1 MAPGN
6 GGICL
11 FKSVENIRQEIRWN
25 SFAGINNADLDSRV
39 YPLQQ
44 DLNAPSFRGKLD
56 GVAKQ
61 IPENLLQ
68 SIWIT
73 GKRSIQRINHCLET
87 NTFRR
92 RRADAPSQL
101 LQLQWLEDQ

>member
-44 DLNAPSFRGKLD
+44 DLNASSFRGKLD
-56 GVAKQ
+56 RVVEQ

-73 GKRSIQRINHCLET
+73 GKRSVQRINGCLKV
-87 NTFRR
+87 NTFCRR
-92 RRADAPSQL
+92 HAVHRLNRFSYNG
-101 LQLQWLEDQ
+101 WKI